1 MRDCPVWKDI
11 PEKVKLMVQTLNQ
24 KQIKKKNLI
33 LLQKA
38 PKKPQNRDFGR
49 CRG

>member
-1 MRDCPVWKDI
+1 MERYPRKSKTYGSNL
-11 PEKVKLMVQTLNQ
+11 ESKTNKE
-24 KQIKKKNLI
+24 KNLI